1 MYDIVGKYN
10 TARVFAVSVD
20 SESYAQVLRM
30 CNVEELRDSVIRM
43 MPDMH
48 ASQGC
53 TVGTSMTVGE
63 KLNPA
68 YVGSDIGCGM
78 QVYKLEDN
86 TVSLPALDDAV
97 RELVPSGAALYP
109 RANPIIKKVDIQSL
123 YAFPVLR
130 HDTVSRSI
138 GTLGG
143 GNHFIELD
151 KSVDGEYYLVIHSGS
166 RRLGKDVALYH
177 QKMAFFTTHGITPEE
192 VAKKR
197 MRVSDVKSRL
207 IPSQCFLSGEYKAR
221 YLHDMN
227 IAVKYAEVS
236 RKHMGELIIA
246 RLGLKVSESF
256 TTVHNYIDTERS
268 ILRKGAVSAQEGEKL
283 IIPIN
288 MRDGS
293 LICVGKGNPDWNYTA
308 PHGAGRVLKRS
319 DAKATVTLEEYRE
332 AMKGV
337 YSTSV
342 NESTIDES
350 PMAYRSMDDIYNTV
364 DPTAAVTDIITPV
377 YNFKA
382 SRAEAIDE
390 ETADGED

>member
-1 MYDIVGKYN
+1 MYEIVGKYN
-10 TARVFAVSVD
+10 KATVYAVSVD
-20 SESYAQVLRM
+20 SDSHAQVLRM
-30 CNVEELRDSVIRM
+30 CNVEELKDCSIRM

-48 ASQGC
+48 ASEGC

-63 KLNPA
+63 KLNPS

-78 QVYKLEDN
+78 QVYKLENGSVD
-86 TVSLPALDDAV
+86 LPALDSAI
-97 RELVPSGAALYP
+97 RELIPSGAAVYP
-109 RANPIIKKVDIQSL
+109 RANPVIRQVDIKSL
-123 YAFPVLR
+123 YAYPVLR
-130 HDTVSRSI
+130 HETVSRSI

-151 KSVDGEYYLVIHSGS
+151 KSVNGEYYLVIHSGS

-177 QKMAFFTTHGITPEE
+177 QKMAFFTAHGITPEE

-197 MRVSDVKSRL
+197 MRVCDVKSRV
-207 IPSQCFLSGEYKAR
+207 IPSQCFLSGEYKDR

-246 RLGLKVSESF
+246 RMGLRVAESF
-256 TTVHNYIDTERS
+256 TTVHNYVDTKHG
-268 ILRKGAVSAQEGEKL
+268 ILRKGAVSAQEREKL

-293 LICVGKGNPDWNYTA
+293 LICIGKGNPDWNCTA

-319 DAKATVTLEEYRE
+319 DAKATITIEEYRE
-332 AMKGV
+332 AMKGI

-342 NESTIDES
+342 NESTVDES
-350 PMAYRSMDDIYNTV
+350 PMAYRGIDDIYGV
-364 DPTAAVTDIITPV
+364 IDPTATVTDIITPV

-382 SRAEAIDE
+382 SKSEATDE